1 MSDSLLLGAIVIA
14 LLLVVLA
21 GALLLGRYKRRLDN
35 MNTELEQLKR
45 NLSIFDDGAQ
55 GIGRRLA
62 DAERQL
68 KSVVSDQ
75 AQFKQQSSN
84 QSYTDAAS
92 LVAQGLSVDQV
103 VEKSDLSRAEV
114 ELMVLLRESGIE
126 SDTQPEPN
134 I

>member
-1 MSDSLLLGAIVIA
+1 MSDSLLFGAIVVA

-21 GALLLGRYKRRLDN
+21 GALLLARYKRRLDN

-55 GIGRRLA
+55 GIGRRLV

-114 ELMVLLRESGIE
+114 ELMVLLRESGVE
-126 SDTQPEPN
+126 SGVESG
-134 I
+134 

>member
-21 GALLLGRYKRRLDN
+21 GALLLDRYKRRLDN

-55 GIGRRLA
+55 GIGRRLV

-114 ELMVLLRESGIE
+114 ELMVLLRESGVE
-126 SDTQPEPN
+126 SGVESG
-134 I
+134 

>member
-55 GIGRRLA
+55 GIGRRLV

>member
-1 MSDSLLLGAIVIA
+1 MSDSLLFGAIVVA

-21 GALLLGRYKRRLDN
+21 GALLLARYKRRLDN

-55 GIGRRLA
+55 GIGRRLV

-114 ELMVLLRESGIE
+114 ELMVLLRESGVE
-126 SDTQPEPN
+126 SG
-134 I
+134 